1 MGRGAARPL
10 HIDQER
16 VLDVVG
22 FDERAELVLG
32 FQLLVA
38 LTSRMKKEQPST
50 CDGLK

>member
-1 MGRGAARPL
+1 MR
-10 HIDQER
+10 INEER
-16 VLDVVG
+16 ILEVVG
-22 FDERAELVLG
+22 LDERAELELG